1 MTTPVFLAVLASALM
16 HASWNALVKV
26 GLDRLLS
33 ISLIQVGCAIIALVG
48 VAFVPFPHADA
59 WPWLAASVILHIGY
73 NVFLARAYRVG
84 DLGQIYPIARGCAPL
99 LVTLIG
105 IGLLSDHPSSLG
117 YAGIGLLVL
126 GILCMAFPGGG
137 QRHRLEHAS
146 LINALMTSMFIAG
159 YTLTDG
165 SGARANGDALG
176 YVIWLFLLNGF
187 AMLLVLVALNGTRAL
202 PQLGHHWRIG
212 LMGGALSL
220 GAYGVTIWAMTMAP
234 IALVAAL
241 RETSVLF
248 AIAIGVIWLKEPLR
262 RERLLAGGLI
272 LAGVALTHWG

>member
-33 ISLIQVGCAIIALVG
+33 ISLIQVGCGIIALFG
-48 VAFVPFPHADA
+48 VAFVPLPNAAA
-59 WPWLAASVILHIGY
+59 WPWLLVSVILHIGY
-73 NVFLARAYRVG
+73 NIFLARSYRVG

-105 IGLLSDHPSSLG
+105 IALLSDQPSALG

-126 GILCMAFPGGG
+126 GILCMAFPGG
-137 QRHRLEHAS
+137 RHYRLEHAS
-146 LINALMTSMFIAG
+146 LVNALITSAFIAG
-159 YTLTDG
+159 YTLADG
-165 SGARANGDALG
+165 SGARANGDAIG
-176 YVIWLFLLNGF
+176 YVIWLFLLDGCG
-187 AMLLVLVALNGTRAL
+187 MLLVLVALHGTRTL
-202 PQLGHHWRIG
+202 PQLGRHWRVG
-212 LMGGALSL
+212 LIGGALSL
-220 GAYGVTIWAMTMAP
+220 GAYGVTIWAMTQAP

-248 AIAIGVIWLKEPLR
+248 AIAIGMIWLKEPLR

-272 LAGVALTHWG
+272 LAGVVLTHWG

>member
-33 ISLIQVGCAIIALVG
+33 ISLIQVGCGIIALFG
-48 VAFVPFPHADA
+48 VAFVPLPNAAA
-59 WPWLAASVILHIGY
+59 WPWLLASVILHIGY
-73 NVFLARAYRVG
+73 NIFLARSYRVG

-105 IGLLSDHPSSLG
+105 IGLLSDQPSALG

-126 GILCMAFPGGG
+126 GILCMAFPGG
-137 QRHRLEHAS
+137 RRYRLEHAS
-146 LINALMTSMFIAG
+146 LVNALITSAFIAG
-159 YTLTDG
+159 YTLADG
-165 SGARANGDALG
+165 SGARANGDAAG
-176 YVIWLFLLNGF
+176 YVIWLFLLDGF
-187 AMLLVLVALNGTRAL
+187 GMLLVLVALHGTRTL
-202 PQLGHHWRIG
+202 PQLGRHWRVG
-212 LMGGALSL
+212 LIGGALSL
-220 GAYGVTIWAMTMAP
+220 GAYGVTIWAMTQAP

-248 AIAIGVIWLKEPLR
+248 AIAIGMIWLKEPLR

-272 LAGVALTHWG
+272 LAGVVLTHWG

>member
-33 ISLIQVGCAIIALVG
+33 ISLIQVGCGIIALFG
-48 VAFVPFPHADA
+48 VTFVPLPNAAA
-59 WPWLAASVILHIGY
+59 WPWLLASVILHIGY
-73 NVFLARAYRVG
+73 NIFLARSYRVG

-105 IGLLSDHPSSLG
+105 IGLLSDQPSALG

-126 GILCMAFPGGG
+126 GILCMAFPGG
-137 QRHRLEHAS
+137 RRYRLEHAS
-146 LINALMTSMFIAG
+146 LVNALITSAFIAG
-159 YTLTDG
+159 YTLADG
-165 SGARANGDALG
+165 SGARANGDATG
-176 YVIWLFLLNGF
+176 YVIWLFLLDGF
-187 AMLLVLVALNGTRAL
+187 GMLLVLVALHGTRTL
-202 PQLGHHWRIG
+202 PQLGRHWRVG
-212 LMGGALSL
+212 LIGGALSL
-220 GAYGVTIWAMTMAP
+220 GAYGVTIWAMTQAP

-248 AIAIGVIWLKEPLR
+248 AIAIGMIWLKEPLR

-272 LAGVALTHWG
+272 LAGVVLTHWG